1 MQEHF
6 RVVKQKSLVLQ
17 GASGQS
23 GRMASVQTTPTKTS
37 VPKASVRSGNGAAY
51 GFLAY
56 LIWGAFPLY
65 FDALKPAG
73 AWEVLAH
80 RIVWTLVVCVA
91 ALAITRNLGFVRRL
105 PSNRRQ
111 LGATTIAGLLIAVN
125 WGVYIQAVDSGHTV
139 EAALGYFLNPLV
151 TVALGVV
158 VLHERL
164 RILQWIAVAVGALAC
179 VYLAIDYGRPPWIS
193 VVLALSFASYG
204 FMKKR
209 IGGSLSAIEGLTA
222 ESAVLTPIAIVI
234 LIGVGMTG
242 HTTFTSEGTGH
253 TLLLLSAG
261 IVTAVPLLLFAA
273 AASRVPL
280 VTIGLL
286 QFITPILQLLC
297 GVLLLGEHMPLAR
310 WIGFAIVWLA
320 LVLLTFDSLT
330 AGARARRLA
339 RAAENCAI

>member
-1 MQEHF
+1 MV
-6 RVVKQKSLVLQ
+6 RKKLSLVLLYP
-17 GASGQS
+17 SCDS
-23 GRMASVQTTPTKTS
+23 ERMAAVQTTRPETS
-37 VPKASVRSGNGAAY
+37 SPKSSPVSGNGAAY
-51 GFLAY
+51 GLLAY

-80 RIVWTLVVCVA
+80 RILWTLVVCLI
-91 ALAITRNLGFVRRL
+91 ALAATRNLGFLHRL
-105 PSNRRQ
+105 VSDRRQ

-125 WGVYIQAVDSGHTV
+125 WGVYIEAVDSGHTV

-164 RILQWIAVAVGALAC
+164 RVLQWVAVGVGALAC

-209 IGGSLSAIEGLTA
+209 IGGSLTAIESLSA
-222 ESAVLTPIAIVI
+222 ESVALTPIALVI
-234 LIGVGMTG
+234 LLGVGMTG
-242 HTTFTSEGTGH
+242 NATFTSHGSGH
-253 TLLLLSAG
+253 FLLLLCAG

-297 GVLLLGEHMPLAR
+297 GVLLLGEHMPISR
-310 WIGFAIVWLA
+310 WIGFAIVWVA
-320 LVLLTFDSLT
+320 LILLTFDSLT
-330 AGARARRLA
+330 ASTRARRLA

>member
-1 MQEHF
+1 M
-6 RVVKQKSLVLQ
+6 S
-17 GASGQS
+17 A
-23 GRMASVQTTPTKTS
+23 VQTTSAGTS
-37 VPKASVRSGNGAAY
+37 AGDDTTATQRSALAGNGAAY
-51 GFLAY
+51 GFVAY

-65 FDALKPAG
+65 FNALKPAG

-80 RIVWTLVVCVA
+80 RIVWTLVVCLAVLA
-91 ALAITRNLGFVRRL
+91 ATRNLGFLRRL
-105 PSNRRQ
+105 ASNPRQ

-125 WGVYIQAVDSGHTV
+125 WTVYIQAVVTGHTV

-158 VLHERL
+158 VLRERL
-164 RILQWIAVAVGALAC
+164 RVLQWVAVGVGALAC

-209 IGGSLSAIEGLTA
+209 IGGSLTAVESLTA
-222 ESAVLTPIAIVI
+222 ESAVLTPIAIVV
-234 LIGVGMTG
+234 LVVVGMTG
-242 HTTFTSEGTGH
+242 NATFTSDGTGH
-253 TLLLLSAG
+253 TLLLLAAG
-261 IVTAVPLLLFAA
+261 VVTAVPLLLFAA

-280 VTIGLL
+280 VTIGML

-297 GVLLLGEHMPLAR
+297 GVLLLGEHMPIAR
-310 WIGFAIVWLA
+310 WIGFAIVWVA
-320 LVLLTFDSLT
+320 LVLLTIDSLT
-330 AGARARRLA
+330 AGSRARRLA

>member
-1 MQEHF
+1 
-6 RVVKQKSLVLQ
+6 
-17 GASGQS
+17 
-23 GRMASVQTTPTKTS
+23 MATVQTTHPETS
-37 VPKASVRSGNGAAY
+37 PSKSSPVSGNGAAY

-91 ALAITRNLGFVRRL
+91 ALGITRNLGFLRRL
-105 PSNRRQ
+105 VSNPRQ

-125 WGVYIQAVDSGHTV
+125 WGVYIEAVDSGHTV

-158 VLHERL
+158 VLRERL
-164 RILQWIAVAVGALAC
+164 RVLQWVAVGVGALAC

-209 IGGSLSAIEGLTA
+209 IGGSLTAIESLSA
-222 ESAVLTPIAIVI
+222 ESAVLTPIALVI
-234 LIGVGMTG
+234 LIAVGMTG
-242 HTTFTSEGTGH
+242 HATFTSHGTGH
-253 TLLLLSAG
+253 FLLLLCAG
-261 IVTAVPLLLFAA
+261 VVTAVPLLLFAA

-297 GVLLLGEHMPLAR
+297 GVLLLGEHMPIAR
-310 WIGFAIVWLA
+310 WIGFAIVWVA
-320 LVLLTFDSLT
+320 LILLTLDSLT
-330 AGARARRLA
+330 ASTRARRLA

>member
-1 MQEHF
+1 M
-6 RVVKQKSLVLQ
+6 VVVHDSE
-17 GASGQS
+17 
-23 GRMASVQTTPTKTS
+23 RMTAVRTTSTKTPPQES
-37 VPKASVRSGNGAAY
+37 STGNGAAY

-65 FDALKPAG
+65 FNALKPAG

-80 RIVWTLVVCVA
+80 RIVWTLVVCLI
-91 ALAITRNLGFVRRL
+91 ALGVTRNLGFLRRL
-105 PSNRRQ
+105 VGDRRQ

-158 VLHERL
+158 VLRERL
-164 RILQWIAVAVGALAC
+164 RILQWVAVAVGALAC

-193 VVLALSFASYG
+193 VILALSFASYG

-209 IGGSLSAIEGLTA
+209 IGGTLTPIESLSA
-222 ESAVLTPIAIVI
+222 ESAVLTPIAIVM
-234 LIGVGMTG
+234 LVVVGMTG
-242 HTTFTSEGTGH
+242 NATFSNHGAGH
-253 TLLLLSAG
+253 SMLLLAAG

-297 GVLLLGEHMPLAR
+297 GVLLLGEHMPFAR
-310 WIGFAIVWLA
+310 WIGFGIVWIA
-320 LVLLTFDSLT
+320 LVLLTFDSLK
-330 AGARARRLA
+330 AGAHARRLA

>member
-1 MQEHF
+1 MVSVRDSE
-6 RVVKQKSLVLQ
+6 
-17 GASGQS
+17 
-23 GRMASVQTTPTKTS
+23 RMTAVRPTSTKTPLRTPS
-37 VPKASVRSGNGAAY
+37 TTDGNGAAY
-51 GFLAY
+51 GFTAY

-73 AWEVLAH
+73 AWEVLSH
-80 RIVWTLVVCVA
+80 RIVWTLVFCLV
-91 ALAITRNLGFVRRL
+91 ALAITRNLGFLRRL
-105 PSNRRQ
+105 AGNPRQ
-111 LGATTIAGLLIAVN
+111 LVATSLAGLFIAVN
-125 WGVYIQAVDSGHTV
+125 WAVYIQAVITGHTV

-151 TVALGVV
+151 TVGLGVV
-158 VLHERL
+158 VLRERL
-164 RILQWIAVAVGALAC
+164 RRVQWIAVGVGALAC

-209 IGGSLSAIEGLTA
+209 IGGSLTAIESLTA
-222 ESAVLTPIAIVI
+222 ESAVLTPIAIVA
-234 LIGVGMTG
+234 LFVVGMTG
-242 HTTFTSEGTGH
+242 NATFTGHGTGH
-253 TLLLLSAG
+253 SLLLLCAG

-280 VTIGLL
+280 VTIGML

-310 WIGFAIVWLA
+310 WIGFGIVWVA
-320 LVLLTFDSLT
+320 LILLTIDSLT
-330 AGARARRLA
+330 ATTKARRLA